1 VQALRL
7 RIRRLVDLRE
17 IEHKSHAAGKFGED
31 GLQPALRRNPET
43 FSEAIFYL
51 PILNFELNV
60 AIMNPGSPNYLP
72 LAPPS
77 FGLLAFIL
85 LVLVLV
91 IEFRA
96 FRYAYERIGLSSRA
110 AFLLL
115 LASLI
120 GSYFNI
126 PLVQLPARQ
135 IITRGEVQFFGMV
148 HVIPVAVEWPGTL
161 IAINVG
167 GAVVPIVVSGYLLVT
182 RRLWLKGAIAI
193 ACVTVVCHLLAYP
206 VPGLGIAMP
215 VIVPPIAAAVV
226 ALVLSRRDAARLA
239 YIGGTLGALIGAD
252 LLNLGRVQSLGAP
265 IASIGGAGTFDGVFL
280 TGIVAVLLASLITP
294 PRSGDRSP
302 GKQAA
307 RDQS

>member
-1 VQALRL
+1 MPRGS
-7 RIRRLVDLRE
+7 
-17 IEHKSHAAGKFGED
+17 KYGEASA
-31 GLQPALRRNPET
+31 QPELRRKPET
-43 FSEAIFYL
+43 FLERIL
-51 PILNFELNV
+51 VPPILNFEPNA
-60 AIMNPGSPNYLP
+60 AIMKSSSPFYLP
-72 LAPPS
+72 LALPS

-85 LVLVLV
+85 LVLILV

-110 AFLLL
+110 ALLLL

-126 PLVQLPARQ
+126 PLAQLPGRQ
-135 IITRGEVQFFGMV
+135 IITSGEVQFFGMV
-148 HVIPVAVEWPGTL
+148 HVVPVAVEWPGTL

-167 GAVVPIVVSGYLLVT
+167 GAVVPILVSGYLLVT

-193 ACVTVVCHLLAYP
+193 ACVAAVCHLLAYP

-215 VIVPPIAAAVV
+215 IFVPPIAAAVV
-226 ALVLSRRDAARLA
+226 ALVLSRRDGAQLA
-239 YIGGTLGALIGAD
+239 YIGGTLGALTGAD
-252 LLNLGRVQSLGAP
+252 LLNLGKVQSLGAP

-280 TGIVAVLLASLITP
+280 TGIVAVLLASLVTP